1 MNFEFKSS
9 FDRSVKSLSPQEK
22 KEVKELCICLIDI
35 LSGEGEISPGL
46 GLKRL
51 RKCYWEIRK
60 GIKHRILFKW
70 EGDSI
75 EFILAG
81 GHDAIKKQLKS

>member
-1 MNFEFKSS
+1 MNFEFTPS

-22 KEVKELCICLIDI
+22 QNIKELCSHLIDI
-35 LSGEGEISPGL
+35 ISGERDLSPGL
-46 GLKRL
+46 SLKRL
-51 RKCYWEIRK
+51 RNNFWEIRK
-60 GIKHRILFKW
+60 GIKHRILFRW

-81 GHDAIKKQLKS
+81 DHDAIKKQLKL